1 MEGNKVL
8 ANVNGRDITAKE
20 VIDFINSMGPQG
32 EQFHSEDG
40 IHRVCDELINQELF
54 YLDAI
59 KNGFEQEEAFKKELE
74 VLIESALKNY
84 AVNKILSEAKVTDED
99 VKEYYDSHQEHF
111 KTPEEI
117 SASHILVDDEKKAK
131 EIRQEIIDG
140 KSFEESAIENS
151 NCPSGKN
158 GGSLGRFG
166 RGQMVKEFENAAF
179 DLDIDELSEP
189 VKTQFGYHIIKVN
202 DKFAPSTKPFEEVIG
217 QIKGQ
222 LLALKQQELYL
233 NKAVD
238 LKEEYKVEKFY

>member
-59 KNGFEQEEAFKKELE
+59 KNKYEQEEAFKKELE

-84 AVNKILSEAKVTDED
+84 AVNKILSEAEITDEE

-111 KTPEEI
+111 KTP
-117 SASHILVDDEKKAK
+117 
-131 EIRQEIIDG
+131 
-140 KSFEESAIENS
+140 
-151 NCPSGKN
+151 
-158 GGSLGRFG
+158 
-166 RGQMVKEFENAAF
+166 
-179 DLDIDELSEP
+179 
-189 VKTQFGYHIIKVN
+189 
-202 DKFAPSTKPFEEVIG
+202 
-217 QIKGQ
+217 
-222 LLALKQQELYL
+222 
-233 NKAVD
+233 
-238 LKEEYKVEKFY
+238 